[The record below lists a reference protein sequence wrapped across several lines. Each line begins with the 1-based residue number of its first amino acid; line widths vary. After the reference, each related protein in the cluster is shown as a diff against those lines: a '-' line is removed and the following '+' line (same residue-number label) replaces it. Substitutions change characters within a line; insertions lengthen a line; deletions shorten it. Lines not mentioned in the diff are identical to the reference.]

1 MADDQ
6 VFSMNISSS
15 DILSDKSIPYTGER
29 YVFQDPETGLCIELK
44 DKLFRTMVDKQLA
57 GKGGELID
65 MDEVR
70 NRKEVS
76 DTVNTT
82 KPVVI
87 EPREDD
93 IVI

>member
-1 MADDQ
+1 MT
-6 VFSMNISSS
+6 ISSD
-15 DILSDKSIPYTGER
+15 DIVKAISEPSTDSR
-29 YVFQDPETGLCIELK
+29 YIYQDPETGLCIELK

-70 NRKEVS
+70 NRKEVE
-76 DTVNTT
+76 DVVTT
-82 KPVVI
+82 KEPVVI
-87 EPREDD
+87 APREDD

>member
-1 MADDQ
+1 
-6 VFSMNISSS
+6 
-15 DILSDKSIPYTGER
+15 
-29 YVFQDPETGLCIELK
+29 
-44 DKLFRTMVDKQLA
+44 MVDKQLA